1 MVIIKDSKFEK
12 ADLDRDFTEVD
23 FRTIDPK
30 CMSGYQLEVVD
41 EEIIKKFKSF
51 ISNVNFSDSFFTYY
65 RGTRLKHISS
75 DISYILKHG
84 LNKFFIVGDKGVDFI
99 ENQLGASQN
108 QILSEQFN
116 NEEYLLREIKTKI
129 NIDEFFLPSDKK
141 MKLRLLQAI
150 VHNCGKETF
159 SDFKSYV
166 SHYVSTTVGNGNY
179 NIAKNFI
186 DNEGFIIFGFEK
198 IGKYFVN
205 SKELQLLLYKSE
217 EHQSIIDFEQEI
229 MIENV
234 LWPSNI
240 FGLFYIHNDKRM
252 FIINPWL
259 VVKLQQ
265 IENME
270 IVPEDSFDPLIYV
283 DQSNFDN
290 IYKELGYGEYLCRPY

>member
-1 MVIIKDSKFEK
+1 M
-12 ADLDRDFTEVD
+12 
-23 FRTIDPK
+23 
-30 CMSGYQLEVVD
+30 
-41 EEIIKKFKSF
+41 
-51 ISNVNFSDSFFTYY
+51 
-65 RGTRLKHISS
+65 
-75 DISYILKHG
+75 
-84 LNKFFIVGDKGVDFI
+84 
-99 ENQLGASQN
+99 
-108 QILSEQFN
+108 
-116 NEEYLLREIKTKI
+116 
-129 NIDEFFLPSDKK
+129 
-141 MKLRLLQAI
+141 
-150 VHNCGKETF
+150 
-159 SDFKSYV
+159 
-166 SHYVSTTVGNGNY
+166 
-179 NIAKNFI
+179 
-186 DNEGFIIFGFEK
+186 
-198 IGKYFVN
+198 
-205 SKELQLLLYKSE
+205 QLLLYKSE